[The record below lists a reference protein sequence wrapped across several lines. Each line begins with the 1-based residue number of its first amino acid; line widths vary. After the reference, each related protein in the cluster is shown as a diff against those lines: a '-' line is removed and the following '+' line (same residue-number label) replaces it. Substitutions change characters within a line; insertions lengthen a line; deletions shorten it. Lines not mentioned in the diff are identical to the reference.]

1 MVDPDQATT
10 GAARTEATRTESG
23 RVPLVNRLRPKRNR
37 PRVAVV
43 AVVVVALA
51 AASYWWTHRTAAP
64 HYLTATVSRGD
75 VQRTVTA
82 SGTINPMTTV
92 QVGTY
97 VSGVLQDLYCDYNT
111 EVKAGQLC
119 AKIDPRPYQSIV
131 DQETAALGTARAQ
144 LAKDQANLAF
154 AKVVYDRNVD
164 LLKRRIVSQETVD
177 GALNAWQQ
185 AQAQVALDESTIAQ
199 RVASLSSAKVNLD
212 YTNIISP
219 VDGTVVSRNVTQGQ
233 TVAASFQT
241 PTLFLIATD
250 LKQMQVDT
258 NVSES
263 DIGNVAVGNKV
274 LFTVEAY
281 PDETFTGTVTQVR
294 QAPQS
299 IQNVITYDAV
309 VGVPN
314 PKLLLKPGMT
324 ASVRIVTA
332 ERNDVLRVPDQAM
345 RYAPPRAKGAAAAR
359 ETKEPNKSEKARP
372 AVWRLEDGRPVRVPI
387 ERGLDDD
394 TYSEVLGGQL
404 AEGDTIVIGVAG
416 TNAAAGQSG
425 GAPGGQG
432 GVPRL
437 PRL

>member
-1 MVDPDQATT
+1 MVDPEQAAT
-10 GAARTEATRTESG
+10 GTARADVARPPAAA
-23 RVPLVNRLRPKRNR
+23 PMRPKRLR
-37 PRVAVV
+37 HVSSAAVT
-43 AVVVVALA
+43 ALVLIA
-51 AASYWWTHRTAAP
+51 LGYWWMQRAPAP
-64 HYLTATVSRGD
+64 HYLTGIVTRGD

-82 SGTINPMTTV
+82 SGTVNPMTTV

-97 VSGVLQDLYCDYNT
+97 VSGVLQDLHCDFNT

-154 AKVVYDRNVD
+154 AKVIYDRDVD

-177 GALNAWQQ
+177 AALNAWQQ

-199 RVASLSSAKVNLD
+199 RLASLSSAKVNLD

-219 VDGTVVSRNVTQGQ
+219 VSGTVVSRNVTQGQ

-250 LKQMQVDT
+250 LTQMQVDT

-299 IQNVITYDAV
+299 VQNVITYDAV

-324 ASVRIVTA
+324 AAVRVVTA
-332 ERNDVLRVPDQAM
+332 ERSDVLRVPNQAL
-345 RYAPPRAKGAAAAR
+345 RYTPARAKRA
-359 ETKEPNKSEKARP
+359 ETAVDPNKMSAP
-372 AVWRLEDGRPVRVPI
+372 DNHAVWRLQDGQPVRVPI
-387 ERGLDDD
+387 EIGLDDD
-394 TYSEVLGGQL
+394 AFSEVVRGSL
-404 AEGDTIVIGVAG
+404 AAGDTIVLGVAG
-416 TNAAAGQSG
+416 ATAPAAG
-425 GAPGGQG
+425 GATGTPRM
-432 GVPRL
+432 PRL
-437 PRL
+437 

>member
-1 MVDPDQATT
+1 MVDPEQTE
-10 GAARTEATRTESG
+10 GAARTDLARPPPAAPA
-23 RVPLVNRLRPKRNR
+23 RANRLRR
-37 PRVAVV
+37 ASVV
-43 AVVVVALA
+43 AVAALVLIGA
-51 AASYWWTHRTAAP
+51 LGYWWMHRTAAP
-64 HYLTATVSRGD
+64 QYLTGTVTRGD

-82 SGTINPMTTV
+82 SGTVNPMTTV

-97 VSGVLQDLYCDYNT
+97 VSGVLQDLHCDFNT

-131 DQETAALGTARAQ
+131 DQENAALGTARAQ

-154 AKVVYDRNVD
+154 AKVIYDRDVD

-177 GALNAWQQ
+177 TALNAWQQ

-219 VDGTVVSRNVTQGQ
+219 VNGTVVSRNVTQGQ

-250 LKQMQVDT
+250 LTQMQVDT

-263 DIGNVAVGNKV
+263 DIGSVVVGNKV

-281 PDETFTGTVTQVR
+281 PDETFTGTVRQVR

-299 IQNVITYDAV
+299 VQNVITYDAV

-324 ASVRIVTA
+324 AAVRVVTA
-332 ERNDVLRVPDQAM
+332 ERSNVLRVPNQAL
-345 RYAPPRAKGAAAAR
+345 RYTPTRTKGAPAQKD
-359 ETKEPNKSEKARP
+359 TNKSDKAQH
-372 AVWRLEDGRPVRVPI
+372 AVWRLEAGHPVRVPI
-387 ERGLDDD
+387 EVGLDDD
-394 TYSEVLGGQL
+394 SFSEVVGGSL
-404 AEGDTIVIGVAG
+404 ASGDTIVLGVAG
-416 TNAAAGQSG
+416 AARAGTGTG
-425 GAPGGQG
+425 GGGGPPGGSTT
-432 GVPRL
+432 PRL
-437 PRL
+437 PRF

>member
-1 MVDPDQATT
+1 
-10 GAARTEATRTESG
+10 
-23 RVPLVNRLRPKRNR
+23 
-37 PRVAVV
+37 VV
-43 AVVVVALA
+43 
-51 AASYWWTHRTAAP
+51 T
-64 HYLTATVSRGD
+64 RGD

-82 SGTINPMTTV
+82 SGTVNPMTTV

-97 VSGVLQDLYCDYNT
+97 VSGVLQDLHCDFNT

-131 DQETAALGTARAQ
+131 DQENAALGTARAQ

-154 AKVVYDRNVD
+154 AKTVYDRDVD
-164 LLKRRIVSQETVD
+164 LLKRRIVSQETLD
-177 GALNAWQQ
+177 TALNAWQQ
-185 AQAQVALDESTIAQ
+185 ARAQVALDESTIAQ
-199 RVASLSSAKVNLD
+199 RLATLNSAKVNLD

-250 LKQMQVDT
+250 LTQMQVDT

-299 IQNVITYDAV
+299 VQNVITYDAV

-324 ASVRIVTA
+324 AAVRVVTA
-332 ERNDVLRVPDQAM
+332 EHPDVLRVPNQAL
-345 RYAPPRAKGAAAAR
+345 RYAPGRAKNSAPAADLH
-359 ETKEPNKSEKARP
+359 TKERAQH
-372 AVWRLEDGRPVRVPI
+372 AVWRLEDDGPVRVPI
-387 ERGLDDD
+387 DLGHDDD
-394 TYSEVLGGQL
+394 AFSEVVGGAL
-404 AEGDTIVIGVAG
+404 AAGDTLVLGVAS
-416 TNAAAGQSG
+416 TAAATTTGG
-425 GAPGGQG
+425 GAPGSSSA
-432 GVPRL
+432 PRL
-437 PRL
+437 QRF